1 MHPSPYR
8 ALLQDRF
15 GELSPVLREFH
26 GEFVTWSGK
35 AIFDVWRKPGLLP
48 TLLAWFGGLP
58 PPGKGVELSLK
69 IERTD
74 SGELWQRDFAGHK
87 LPSFQW
93 AGPGLLYER
102 FGGICLAQKL
112 EVNEGALNLRV
123 VRAWNC
129 GVPIPSFAA
138 PSGLGIETQQ
148 GQGIGVCARA
158 FFPLLGELVRYEGIL
173 KPEAIVK

>member
-1 MHPSPYR
+1 MLSSPYR

-26 GEFVTWSGK
+26 GDFATWSGK
-35 AIFDVWRKPGLLP
+35 AIFDVWRKPGLVP
-48 TLLAWFGGLP
+48 GILAWFGGLP
-58 PPGKGVELSLK
+58 PPGKAVELNLR
-69 IERTD
+69 IERTET
-74 SGELWQRDFAGHK
+74 GEWWHRDFAGHK

-112 EVNEGALNLRV
+112 EVKEGALELRV
-123 VRAWNC
+123 VRAWNL
-129 GVPIPSFAA
+129 GILLPSFAA

-148 GQGIGVCARA
+148 GESIGVCARA
-158 FFPLLGELVRYEGIL
+158 FFPILGELVRYEGL
-173 KPEAIVK
+173 LMPEKIIT